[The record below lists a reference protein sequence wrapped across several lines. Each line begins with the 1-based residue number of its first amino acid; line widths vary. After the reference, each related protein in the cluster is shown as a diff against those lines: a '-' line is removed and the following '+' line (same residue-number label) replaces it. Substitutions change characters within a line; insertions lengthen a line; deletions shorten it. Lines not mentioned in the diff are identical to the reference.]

1 MYKRFISQRTCRIFL
16 RQNNT
21 IDNQVLVRIYNSMLQ
36 GYPMDTDQQRRR
48 LASTDINMVK
58 ADVVPFIRHP
68 KELDIWSNDYFL
80 QLANMI
86 RLE

>member
-1 MYKRFISQRTCRIFL
+1 MY
-16 RQNNT
+16 NE
-21 IDNQVLVRIYNSMLQ
+21 IYNSMLQ

-48 LASTDINMVK
+48 LASTDINIV
-58 ADVVPFIRHP
+58 APFIRHP

-86 RLE
+86 RFE

>member
-1 MYKRFISQRTCRIFL
+1 MRR
-16 RQNNT
+16 NNT
-21 IDNQVLVRIYNSMLQ
+21 IDNQVLARIYNSRLQ

-58 ADVVPFIRHP
+58 ADAVPFIRHP

-86 RLE
+86 RFE

>member
-1 MYKRFISQRTCRIFL
+1 MY
-16 RQNNT
+16 NE
-21 IDNQVLVRIYNSMLQ
+21 IYNSMLQ

-48 LASTDINMVK
+48 IASTDINMIK

-68 KELDIWSNDYFL
+68 KELDIWSNNYFL

-86 RLE
+86 RFE